1 MNFKE
6 QINELKETIENLQKK
21 VKDLEKSCE
30 KSYELPEVDKYY
42 YIKYNPANGNFTSG
56 EIPYIPE
63 PQEYADN
70 CRKSG
75 NYFSSDIDANC
86 LASMFNTLLIT
97 SKYKKIIEPDTN
109 LNDGIWTIMHHLE
122 EGWIPMK
129 EIDLLKNPNAIYFQT
144 KEHCQEACDILNRE
158 DFRC

>member
-1 MNFKE
+1 MSFKE
-6 QINELKETIENLQKK
+6 QINELKETIKNLQKK

-97 SKYKKIIEPDTN
+97 SKYKRIIEPDTN
-109 LNDGIWTIMHHLE
+109 LNDGIWMIARHIE

-129 EIDLLKNPNAIYFQT
+129 EMDLFRTPNAIYNDQAR
-144 KEHCQEACDILNRE
+144 KPLI
-158 DFRC
+158 FRLGDE

>member
-21 VKDLEKSCE
+21 VKDLERSCE
-30 KSYELPEVDKYY
+30 KSYELPEVNKYY
-42 YIKYNPANGNFTSG
+42 YIKYNPANGNFTSSG
-56 EIPYIPE
+56 IICMRE
-63 PQEYADN
+63 PQEYVDN
-70 CRKSG
+70 RRRKG

-86 LASMFNTLLIT
+86 LASMFNTLLII
-97 SKYKKIIEPDTN
+97 SKYKRIIEPDTN
-109 LNDGIWTIMHHLE
+109 LNDGIWTITRHLE

-144 KEHCQEACDILNRE
+144 KKHCREACDILNRE